1 MNLRK
6 KKTQTHMYTQRFS
19 VFPHIP
25 TNEKQ
30 QEKERY
36 TIWNLISSKSKLS
49 PYHNKNEDED
59 KERPTPCH
67 CFLNRGWSTHLHPV
81 KAESHGCVKTIR
93 AISGENNTTSSSC
106 GLHKYQTMHAK
117 CSLNFKSSHKQLCIC
132 STYYREK
139 KKHKNSPK
147 RLGTGKHGNS
157 GSILFAAR
165 DKRYRCRD

>member
-1 MNLRK
+1 
-6 KKTQTHMYTQRFS
+6 
-19 VFPHIP
+19 
-25 TNEKQ
+25 
-30 QEKERY
+30 
-36 TIWNLISSKSKLS
+36 
-49 PYHNKNEDED
+49 
-59 KERPTPCH
+59 
-67 CFLNRGWSTHLHPV
+67 
-81 KAESHGCVKTIR
+81 
-93 AISGENNTTSSSC
+93 
-106 GLHKYQTMHAK
+106 LHKYQTMHAK